1 MGEVLRKGVLH
12 FRISGEFIT
21 RHSRRLWAEG
31 SAALALK
38 TLVTGLCGMTEAI
51 ALDILTGHKK
61 LVGWNSRIK
70 LQNDNA
76 VTDDRG
82 VKLPRSLQ
90 EVLLKKD
97 QDLEKEQREHFATS
111 SAAAET
117 LTRLEDAVLD
127 PRASAG
133 DLSTME
139 AVAEVIGPDPK
150 PVPTTAWNDWTCGW
164 LTPEGLFYGCEYGG
178 HQALCEKLG
187 EDSFHIE
194 RRGWMKLQRREWI
207 YVGRMPLRQK
217 QMDALQ
223 DWSEATG
230 KPIPKY
236 LLGEY

>member
-1 MGEVLRKGVLH
+1 MGTVTKMGVLH

-21 RHSRRLWAEG
+21 KHSRRLWAEG
-31 SAALALK
+31 SSALALK
-38 TLVTGLCGMTEAI
+38 TLVTGLRGMTEAI
-51 ALDILTGHKK
+51 ALQILTGHKK
-61 LVGWNSRIK
+61 LTGWNSRIK
-70 LQNDNA
+70 LESDSA
-76 VTDDRG
+76 TKDDRG
-82 VKLPRSLQ
+82 LPLPRSLQ

-97 QDLEKEQREHFATS
+97 QALAKEQSEHFKTA
-111 SAAAET
+111 SAAADT
-117 LTRLEDAVLD
+117 FTRLEDAVLD
-127 PRASAG
+127 DRVKGPVGLFES
-133 DLSTME
+133 
-139 AVAEVIGPDPK
+139 VADVIGPSPK
-150 PVPTTAWNDWTCGW
+150 PLPTTAWNEWTCGW

-217 QMDALQ
+217 QLDALQ